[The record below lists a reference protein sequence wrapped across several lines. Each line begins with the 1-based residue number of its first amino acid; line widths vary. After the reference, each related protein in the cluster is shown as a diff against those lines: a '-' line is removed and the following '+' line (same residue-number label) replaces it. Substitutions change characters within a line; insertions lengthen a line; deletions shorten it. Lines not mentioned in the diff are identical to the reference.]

1 MVRLPG
7 APVSLAADSTAN
19 GAEDVQQR
27 LRVEQRKVDAVRQLG
42 RIFGA
47 TLDLDRLLVVLLE
60 KVTDL
65 LDAERA
71 TIFLVSDD
79 GQALESK
86 IVQGGALATTI
97 RLRRGEGIA
106 GAVAQ
111 SGETLNIPD
120 AYADPRFNQT
130 FDQKSGFR
138 TRSIL
143 CMPMPDH
150 KGGILGVMQLLNK
163 RLGTFSG
170 DDEALLATVAA
181 HAGIAIENSK
191 LYRSVLG
198 KNSALLRTQ
207 NELRQR
213 IAELDLLFELES
225 EASAAFD
232 LDELLARLLT
242 RAIELVGVE
251 AGSILLRDRGG
262 ELFFLTAQGPHA
274 EGLQKLKLPAGEG
287 IVGWVALHRL
297 PLMVNDPDHDARH
310 DLFIPEKIGVPARN
324 ILAVPLMP
332 ARTRGATEEGSL
344 GAIELLNKR
353 SSGSGT
359 GNGSGNGAGNG
370 AANSSSDG
378 FDEADMRLLTLIAGQ
393 ASRAITITRNRE
405 ERLLSERLASI
416 GQMMSGVLHDIRT
429 PMTIVSG
436 YAQLMATSED
446 QKQRTHHAELILK
459 QLDLMSAMTREL
471 LQFARGESNLYVR
484 KVYLQLWLPEL
495 CQQLERELAGKDVEL
510 VVDAR
515 YKGLA
520 YFDENKMFRVI
531 SNLARNAAQAMAA
544 QATAAQAMAAQ
555 ATAGV
560 SGADGKNGGGRFTIT
575 VEEEDPELI
584 LTFSDTGPGIPEAM
598 LGGRLFQAFATS
610 GKPDGTGLGLA
621 IVKKIVDEHQGRISY
636 TTSSAGT
643 HFRVALPLHH
653 HGS

>member
-1 MVRLPG
+1 
-7 APVSLAADSTAN
+7 VSLRTDSAIAPAAA
-19 GAEDVQQR
+19 AEEQLQQR
-27 LRVEQRKVDAVRQLG
+27 LRVETRKVDAVRQLG

-60 KVTDL
+60 KVTEL

-86 IVQGGALATTI
+86 LFQGGHVETI

-111 SGETLNIPD
+111 SGATANIPD

-150 KGGILGVMQLLNK
+150 KGGILGVVQVLNK
-163 RLGTFSG
+163 RLGPFSG

-181 HAGIAIENSK
+181 HAGIAVENGK

-232 LDELLARLLT
+232 LDELLARLLS
-242 RAIELVGVE
+242 RAIKLVDVE

-262 ELFFLTAQGPHA
+262 ELYFLTAQGPHT
-274 EGLQKLKLPAGEG
+274 EGLKKVKLPAGEG
-287 IVGWVALHRL
+287 IVGWVALHRQ
-297 PLMVNDPDHDARH
+297 PLMVNDPEHDARH
-310 DLFIPEKIGVPARN
+310 DFFIPEKIGVPARN
-324 ILAVPLMP
+324 ILAVPLIP

-353 SSGSGT
+353 EGSGFD
-359 GNGSGNGAGNG
+359 
-370 AANSSSDG
+370 DG
-378 FDEADMRLLTLIAGQ
+378 DMRLLTLIAGQ

-446 QKQRTHHAELILK
+446 VKQRTHHAELILK

-471 LQFARGESNLYVR
+471 LQFARGESNLYIR
-484 KVYLQLWLPEL
+484 KVYLQMWLPEL
-495 CQQLERELAGKDVEL
+495 CQQLERELAGKHVEL
-510 VVDAR
+510 HVDAR

-531 SNLARNAAQAMAA
+531 SNLARNAAQAMEA
-544 QATAAQAMAAQ
+544 
-555 ATAGV
+555 
-560 SGADGKNGGGRFTIT
+560 GGRFTIT
-575 VEEEDPELI
+575 VDTEDPELI

-598 LGGRLFQAFATS
+598 LGGRLFEAFATS

-621 IVKKIVDEHQGRISY
+621 IVKKIVDEHEGRISY
-636 TTSSAGT
+636 KTSSAGT
-643 HFRVALPLHH
+643 HFRVALPLQR
-653 HGS
+653 GS